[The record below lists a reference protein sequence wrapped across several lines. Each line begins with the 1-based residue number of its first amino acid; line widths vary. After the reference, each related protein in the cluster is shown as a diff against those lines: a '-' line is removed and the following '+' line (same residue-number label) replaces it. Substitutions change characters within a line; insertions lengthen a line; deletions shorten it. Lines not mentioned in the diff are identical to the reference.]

1 MNIDP
6 ATLIPNAVALLA
18 PALPLLYGFAKET
31 AKGAA
36 GKLGETV
43 IEKAD
48 ALLTKL
54 KAKFSSR
61 PALEEAVKD
70 VAKQPDDADAQA
82 ALRVQLRKLLEAEP
96 DFAGELHQIVSTVN
110 NNNMTQHVSGTGNFA
125 VIGKQTIGSVT
136 QNFGNK

>member
-1 MNIDP
+1 MPLDLLKL
-6 ATLIPNAVALLA
+6 ATDTATFLA
-18 PALPLLYGFAKET
+18 PALPLLYGFTKEA

-70 VAKQPDDADAQA
+70 VAKLPDDADSQA

-96 DFAGELHQIVSTVN
+96 DFAGELHQIISTVN
-110 NNNMTQHVSGTGNFA
+110 TTTVTQHVSGMGNFVA
-125 VIGKQTIGSVT
+125 GRDQTIGSVT
-136 QNFGNK
+136 QNLGNK